1 MYFMGKERVVA
12 GLIDGEDICKL
23 REAVCVQVE
32 KVYDHCREKDCIED
46 AVVDFVDDV
55 QCLID
60 KSIKVKV
67 KDAEV
72 VKVLADL
79 DDVPFRRGFFTVNV
93 RYKIKVRVEF
103 CFRDQFGS
111 LMSDVKT
118 GFVWFSKTVF
128 LFGSEGQVKI
138 FSTTEPT
145 LCSAQAGASDGDCC
159 GVTLQQDNLPIVK
172 VEVAEPLALN
182 ARIKR
187 VHCHVGPR
195 GDNFDLDDDDDRGD
209 ENAVAGRRLF
219 PPKRVVVTI
228 GLFSIIKLIRMVQLL
243 IPAFDFCIPNR
254 ECVSASEEN
263 ACELFDTIEF
273 PFDQFFPP
281 QIFDFPVAGVEEDN
295 KCGKKGERSD
305 REENREK
312 DERAERAEENRP
324 RRR

>member
-1 MYFMGKERVVA
+1 M
-12 GLIDGEDICKL
+12 
-23 REAVCVQVE
+23 
-32 KVYDHCREKDCIED
+32 
-46 AVVDFVDDV
+46 
-55 QCLID
+55 
-60 KSIKVKV
+60 
-67 KDAEV
+67 
-72 VKVLADL
+72 
-79 DDVPFRRGFFTVNV
+79 
-93 RYKIKVRVEF
+93 
-103 CFRDQFGS
+103 
-111 LMSDVKT
+111 
-118 GFVWFSKTVF
+118 
-128 LFGSEGQVKI
+128 
-138 FSTTEPT
+138 
-145 LCSAQAGASDGDCC
+145 
-159 GVTLQQDNLPIVK
+159 
-172 VEVAEPLALN
+172 EVAEPLALN